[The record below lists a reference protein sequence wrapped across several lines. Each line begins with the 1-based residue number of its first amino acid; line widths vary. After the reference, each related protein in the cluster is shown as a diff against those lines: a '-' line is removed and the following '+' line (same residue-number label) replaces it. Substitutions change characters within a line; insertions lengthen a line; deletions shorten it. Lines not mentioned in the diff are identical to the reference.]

1 MTQPL
6 ITSLLDTDLY
16 KITMLQAFHHA
27 PEFYRATVVWRF
39 ACRNLGTID
48 LAVLL
53 PKIRSQIESLSNLV
67 FMADE
72 LAYLRGIPFLS
83 PDFLSLLADYRFD
96 PEYIEI
102 SAIGCDLDI
111 QIRGPLH
118 QVALF
123 EIPLLAIISELHS
136 IDHCHGGFF
145 SLGRSRLSEKIEF
158 LKAQGEMPGIAFA
171 DFGTR
176 RRAGFD
182 WQREV
187 LETLADQLPGLFIGT
202 SNLHFART
210 LGLKPIGT
218 MAHEWFQAW
227 QAVAPLAQAQEAAL
241 NGWLRE
247 YPHHL
252 GIALTDCYAME
263 PFIRDFSRGDL
274 AVRYQ
279 GLRHDSGD
287 PQLWGEKAIAMYERL
302 GIDPRGKTLVFS
314 DRLTFPKMVELYH
327 TFTKRIHVTFGI
339 GTNLTN
345 DVGPAPLDI
354 IIKLTEV
361 NGKPVAKISDQPD
374 KSICSDAGYL
384 ERLAELY
391 GIERR

>member
-1 MTQPL
+1 MTHPL

-16 KITMLQAFHHA
+16 KISMLQAFHHA
-27 PEFYRATVVWRF
+27 PEFRGATVAWRF
-39 ACRNLGTID
+39 ACRNLGSVD
-48 LAVLL
+48 LSAFL
-53 PKIRSQIESLSNLV
+53 PKIKREIEWLADLAFV
-67 FMADE
+67 PDE
-72 LAYLRGIPFLS
+72 LAYLGGLPFFR
-83 PDFLSLLADYRFD
+83 PDFINVLADYRLD
-96 PEYIEI
+96 PQHIKI
-102 SAIGCDLDI
+102 TARGRDLDL

-123 EIPLLAIISELHS
+123 EIPLLAIISELLS
-136 IDHCHGGFF
+136 IDHNRGGSF
-145 SLGRSRLSEKIEF
+145 SLGRSRLAQKIAL
-158 LKAQGEMPGIAFA
+158 LKAEGELPGFAFA

-176 RRAGFD
+176 RRAGFA

-187 LETLADQLPGLFIGT
+187 LATLSRELPGLFIGT

-210 LGLKPIGT
+210 LGLTPIGT

-247 YPHHL
+247 YPQHL

-274 AVRYQ
+274 AARYQ

-287 PQLWGEKAIAMYERL
+287 PQVWGEKAIAMYLNL
-302 GIDPRGKTLVFS
+302 GLDPKGKTLVFS
-314 DRLTFPKMVELYH
+314 DRLSFPKMVELYR
-327 TFTKRIHVTFGI
+327 TFTRRINVAFGI

-361 NGKPVAKISDQPD
+361 NGKPVAKISDQPG

-384 ERLAELY
+384 KRLAALY
-391 GIERR
+391 GIERH